1 MKSSTHIIAS
11 GYIGVIAALGMNT
24 EPKDTLII
32 LAASAAGSIIPDID
46 KKGSKVSN
54 KNIAT
59 GITSKFV
66 RTFASHRGFTHTF
79 LGSGIISL
87 LLVYLIS
94 ILPIEANKHIYML
107 IFIGLFFGM
116 VSHILL
122 DALNPKGV
130 MLIWPLSRR
139 RFNLMSIRTGTAG
152 EFIFRIMLL
161 IGLMLLVITFLT
173 YRGFIN

>member
-11 GYIGVIAALGMNT
+11 GYIGITAALSMNT

-32 LAASAAGSIIPDID
+32 LAASALGSIIPDID

-59 GITSKFV
+59 GITSKIV

-79 LGSGIISL
+79 IGSGIISL
-87 LLVYLIS
+87 LLVYIIS
-94 ILPIEANKHIYML
+94 IMPIEANRHIYML
-107 IFIGLFFGM
+107 IFMGLFFGM

-130 MLIWPLSRR
+130 MLLWPLSRR
-139 RFNLMSIRTGTAG
+139 RFNLMSIRTGTAS
-152 EFIFRIMLL
+152 EFIFRIVLL
-161 IGLMLLVITFLT
+161 IGLILFVITILT